1 MRLFEIVRPQL
12 LYHGTDIGNLVSIL
26 EEDFMRASEPR
37 NPAWGGRGPEWEP
50 AGPRFT
56 RNAPTAMYFANPGFD
71 EGIGGIIALDR
82 TAISARYKIVP
93 FHDTVT
99 ITHDGGREYEEIV
112 VAPQGLRSVSRYIS
126 AIILPK
132 SRIFNTLEHIDMLV
146 KDNFFPSVKEGQR
159 MMRLLLDHPKRVE
172 RI

>member
-1 MRLFEIVRPQL
+1 MRLYELIRQQY
-12 LYHGTDIGNLVSIL
+12 LYHGTDIGNLASIID
-26 EEDFMRASEPR
+26 EDFMKASQPR

-71 EGIGGIIALDR
+71 EGVGGIIALDKTMVASR
-82 TAISARYKIVP
+82 HKIVP

-112 VAPQGLRSVSRYIS
+112 VAPQGLTPISRYLA

-132 SRIFNTLEHIDMLV
+132 SRIMYVLTHIDMLV
-146 KDNFFPSVKEGQR
+146 KDRFFPSVKEGQR
-159 MMRLLLDHPKRVE
+159 LMRLLYDHPKRVD
-172 RI
+172 RL